1 MLRAA
6 KGGIITAMHRDFE
19 SLHVNVYTLL
29 RDLGVS
35 ADHTQFFYT
44 AYAVAL
50 VADQPLRGL
59 FFAPLVLQPAAQLYC
74 VSISAVRSA
83 VRRTAEEASRGG
95 RLYQQPAQ
103 RVEEEKKLNQ
113 QPEAFV

>member
-1 MLRAA
+1 
-6 KGGIITAMHRDFE
+6 MHRDFE
-19 SLHVNVYTLL
+19 SLHVNVYALL

-59 FFAPLVLQPAAQLYC
+59 LFADLFPRVADLSAIRFVIRLAAYINSLP
-74 VSISAVRSA
+74 SA
-83 VRRTAEEASRGG
+83 
-95 RLYQQPAQ
+95 
-103 RVEEEKKLNQ
+103 
-113 QPEAFV
+113 

>member
-1 MLRAA
+1 
-6 KGGIITAMHRDFE
+6 MHRDFE
-19 SLHVNVYTLL
+19 SLHVNVYALL

-95 RLYQQPAQ
+95 TPICSLGWRTCRPYDS
-103 RVEEEKKLNQ
+103 
-113 QPEAFV
+113 

>member
-19 SLHVNVYTLL
+19 SLHVNVYALL

-44 AYAVAL
+44 
-50 VADQPLRGL
+50 PT
-59 FFAPLVLQPAAQLYC
+59 P
-74 VSISAVRSA
+74 
-83 VRRTAEEASRGG
+83 SRW
-95 RLYQQPAQ
+95 
-103 RVEEEKKLNQ
+103 
-113 QPEAFV
+113 